1 MTNLSDNHSRHRIKV
16 SIRGFAAFQPTLRGN
31 MSMFKVGVQVNPL
44 KRDYYD
50 VLLFG
55 PKARYAVKTVQK
67 GSIVEVEGSFDYS
80 VRRSRNGR
88 VKARLVLT
96 ANDFS
101 FGRRG
106 DEHYA
111 TGEAVGELATHPYK
125 NRTMN
130 GTEVSSFEMKVNRQ
144 RKGKAKTT
152 RMDVS
157 VFGGSATACN
167 AHLYRGRSVEAKGK
181 LRLAVFEGRDGVE
194 KGSVDLVAER
204 VTFLSHKVESPS
216 GLAA

>member
-1 MTNLSDNHSRHRIKV
+1 MTDFSDNQSKHRIKV

-31 MSMFKVGVQVNPL
+31 MAMFRVGVQVNPL

-55 PKARYAVKTVQK
+55 PKARYAVKSVQK

-80 VRRSRNGR
+80 VRRSRNGK

-96 ANDFS
+96 ASDFS

-130 GTEVSSFEMKVNRQ
+130 GTEVSSFEIKVNRQ

-157 VFGGSATACN
+157 VFGGLATACN
-167 AHLYRGRSVEAKGK
+167 AHLYRGRSCRGKGQAEAGGLRGTRRRGEGK
-181 LRLAVFEGRDGVE
+181 CGPG
-194 KGSVDLVAER
+194 G
-204 VTFLSHKVESPS
+204 
-216 GLAA
+216 

>member
-1 MTNLSDNHSRHRIKV
+1 MTNFSDNQSKHGIKV

-31 MSMFKVGVQVNPL
+31 MAMFKVGVQVNPL

-67 GSIVEVEGSFDYS
+67 GSIVEVEGSFDYT
-80 VRRSRNGR
+80 VRRGRNGK

-101 FGRRG
+101 FGKRG

-111 TGEAVGELATHPYK
+111 TGVAVGELATHPYK

-130 GTEVSSFEMKVNRQ
+130 ASLK
-144 RKGKAKTT
+144 
-152 RMDVS
+152 
-157 VFGGSATACN
+157 SA
-167 AHLYRGRSVEAKGK
+167 
-181 LRLAVFEGRDGVE
+181 
-194 KGSVDLVAER
+194 
-204 VTFLSHKVESPS
+204 
-216 GLAA
+216 